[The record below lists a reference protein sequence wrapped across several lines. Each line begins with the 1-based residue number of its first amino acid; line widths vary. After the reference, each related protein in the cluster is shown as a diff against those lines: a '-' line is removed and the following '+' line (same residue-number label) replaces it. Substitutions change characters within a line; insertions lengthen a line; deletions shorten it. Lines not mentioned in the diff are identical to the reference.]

1 MSDTAVILAGG
12 LGTRLYPYTVTIP
25 KPLVPVGKYSVLEV
39 MIKQL
44 KYFGFSRVIVTVN
57 HQAEMIESFFRD
69 GQQYGVKIDY
79 VREKKRLGTMGPLRG
94 IRDLPDQ
101 FLVANGDILT
111 DINLRALVEAHEK
124 SRSMLTVSTFQKDHQ
139 MAYGVIKAD
148 DAGSIVG
155 FEEKPKLTVDVSMG
169 IYMMNRGVVDHIPKD
184 KYFGFDDLMLTL
196 LKNKQSASVFFHA
209 GYWRDL
215 GTPED
220 YQLACDEFN
229 SREDS
234 LIRG

>member
-44 KYFGFSRVIVTVN
+44 RHFGFSKVIVTVN

-69 GQQYGVKIDY
+69 GRQYGVEIAY
-79 VREKKRLGTMGPLRG
+79 VREKKRLGTMGPLKG
-94 IRDLPDQ
+94 IKKLPEQ

-111 DINLRALVEAHEK
+111 DMNLGELIVAHQNNN
-124 SRSMLTVSTFQKDHQ
+124 SVLTVGTFQKDHE
-139 MAYGVIKAD
+139 MAYGVIKTNES
-148 DAGSIVG
+148 GSIID

-169 IYMMNRGVVDHIPKD
+169 IYMMNREVVNYIPED
-184 KYFGFDDLMLTL
+184 KYFGFDDLMLAL
-196 LKNKQSASVFFHA
+196 LEKEKSASVFFHT